1 MEELYLALVRR
12 REAEVPALVD
22 ALSDADLALGCVV
35 SCLPDAAV
43 GESDEVDDEC
53 ATGSLLHIAAFTGQ
67 AGLLTRLLDAGAS
80 RARTHARR
88 NADG

>member
-1 MEELYLALVRR
+1 
-12 REAEVPALVD
+12 
-22 ALSDADLALGCVV
+22 
-35 SCLPDAAV
+35 
-43 GESDEVDDEC
+43 
-53 ATGSLLHIAAFTGQ
+53 LLHIAAFTGQ